1 MQYTIAASRILLN
14 VGTSLPWGDSAYAP
28 AQPVIAVRLPRGMS
42 DAPNFGD
49 VGTYIGQSY
58 DPGAHPPR

>member
-14 VGTSLPWGDSAYAP
+14 VGTSLLWGDSAYAP

-42 DAPNFGD
+42 DAPNFGG